1 MGSKKKL
8 ILIVDDNPE
17 NIKVLGNLLKNNGYE
32 VGASSDG
39 NKAFEF
45 IKNEIPD
52 LILLDVMMPGMNGF
66 EVCEELKSNVQTR
79 HIPVIFLTAKTS
91 TEDIVKGFKVGGVDY
106 VSKPFNS
113 EELLARVNTHIEI
126 RTLRALLPMCGS
138 CKSIRDD
145 KGYWQLVEAYFD
157 KHNIAEFSLTY
168 CDKCAA
174 KLYVDSDWL
183 KSKRKKKE

>member
-1 MGSKKKL
+1 MESKKKL

-32 VGASSDG
+32 VGASSDS

-52 LILLDVMMPGMNGF
+52 LILLDVMMPGMNGY
-66 EVCEELKSNVQTR
+66 EVCGELKCNVETR

-113 EELLARVNTHIEI
+113 DELLARVMTHIEI
-126 RTLRALLPMCGS
+126 KTLRALLPICAS
-138 CKSIRDD
+138 CKSIRNDE
-145 KGYWQLVEAYFD
+145 GYWQSVEAYFEGQ
-157 KHNIAEFSLTY
+157 NIAEFTHTV
-168 CDKCAA
+168 CDKCAE
-174 KLYVDSDWL
+174 KIYGNQYWY
-183 KSKRKKKE
+183 KKRRKNSN